1 MDSGTAAEWSRVEA
15 IIIESK
21 AVPVTCTIW
30 TACYST
36 WWKQSRHLQF
46 SLKVHNIL
54 NHHLDITKQ
63 EQCWTIGCQP
73 PAGVLSDW
81 LLILPVLLHQWL
93 LSSEPFLIFIQSTWS
108 FFSQPPVQE
117 LSYFILCGLIQ
128 QHSALSIG
136 CLLKRQE
143 VYSLNALYKAD
154 NEFCTFKQRQKP
166 IITVGFLCAYWSG
179 IVKA

>member
-15 IIIESK
+15 VIIESK

-63 EQCWTIGCQP
+63 KQCWTIGCQP

-81 LLILPVLLHQWL
+81 LLILPPSPSPSVTSVLWAISDLYSVNLILLFSATSSRTLLLHPLWSDPAAQCFEHWL
-93 LSSEPFLIFIQSTWS
+93 LAKEA
-108 FFSQPPVQE
+108 
-117 LSYFILCGLIQ
+117 G
-128 QHSALSIG
+128 SI
-136 CLLKRQE
+136 
-143 VYSLNALYKAD
+143 
-154 NEFCTFKQRQKP
+154 
-166 IITVGFLCAYWSG
+166 
-179 IVKA
+179 